1 MLHQQKTR
9 TKKRHLLGAILLALL
24 ISMPS
29 YATWSIIAVDRIT
42 GEIGIIGASC
52 TFDVQGIASI
62 VPKKGAI
69 VVQAGSS
76 YFARMKGVELM
87 MADSS
92 SEAILAAMRNEEFN
106 PERQQYGVLLLQ
118 DDTVPLT
125 YSGKLIKD
133 WNGSKIGDDFAV
145 LGNILVD
152 EKVIENAFDAFNN
165 ARGESLTVRLM
176 SALKAGELAG
186 GDKRCGLQYARSAFI
201 SVYHPEDEAILKLSV
216 HGIEKG
222 GKPAVSL
229 LNQQLENWNKNQLK
243 NDKIQN
249 QDAIRSFNDNH
260 ISTSKMDAF
269 VKHQMDSLHMAGLS
283 IALFNDDKIVYHD
296 ALGVMNNETQEK
308 VDDSTIF
315 DAASMSKTVFSFFA
329 MKMVDDGLIDL
340 DTPLYTYMKYPDI
353 AYDKRYKSITARMV
367 LSHTSGFPN
376 WRFLD
381 QNGNY
386 NPNNKLTIQ
395 FEPGTKFQYSGE
407 GYEYLANVIAHLKGV
422 KKNELQALIKKDI
435 FDPLNMGES
444 SFVWNDYI
452 EKHRVDG
459 HFKGKLN
466 SGYSNDA
473 EDPDFKASAS
483 LQTESK
489 AYSSF
494 LLALMNH
501 KILSEK
507 SRNELLKIQSTSLA
521 TKKSKERKYG
531 LGIVIEESAY
541 GTNYSHGG
549 DNLSNTALYI
559 FNPEK
564 KVGYVFFTNSEH
576 KNTFHQNLLDFLL
589 SQ

>member
-1 MLHQQKTR
+1 MLHQQKA
-9 TKKRHLLGAILLALL
+9 KSRHLFSVVLLTLL
-24 ISMPS
+24 ISIPS
-29 YATWSIIAVDRIT
+29 YATWSIIAVDRVT

-87 MADSS
+87 MSDSS
-92 SEAILAAMRNEEFN
+92 AEAILSGMRDKEFN
-106 PERQQYGVLLLQ
+106 PERQQYGVVLLN
-118 DDTVPLT
+118 DSNAPLT
-125 YSGKLIKD
+125 YSGQLIKD
-133 WNGSKIGDDFAV
+133 WNGSKVGDDFAV

-152 EKVIENAFDAFNN
+152 EMVIKNAFEAFNN
-165 ARGESLTVRLM
+165 DREESFAMRLM
-176 SALKAGELAG
+176 SALKAGEMAG

-201 SVYHPEDEAILKLSV
+201 SVYNPKDDAILKLSV

-229 LNQQLENWNKNQLK
+229 LDQQFKNWNIQQSK
-243 NDKIQN
+243 NDLIQTQN
-249 QDAIRSFNDNH
+249 TIRSFNGNH
-260 ISTSKMDAF
+260 ISSSKIDAF
-269 VKHQMDSLHMAGLS
+269 IKHQMDSLNMPGLS
-283 IALFNDDKIVYHD
+283 IAFINDDKIVYHD
-296 ALGVMNNETQEK
+296 ALGVKNNETQEK

-353 AYDKRYKSITARMV
+353 AYDERYKSITARMV

-407 GYEYLANVIAHLKGV
+407 GYEYLAKVIAHLKGL
-422 KKNELQALIKKDI
+422 KKNELQTLIKKEI
-435 FDPLNMGES
+435 FDPLNMGKS
-444 SFVWNDYI
+444 SFVWNEYI

-466 SGYSNDA
+466 NGYSNDA
-473 EDPDFKASAS
+473 EDPNFKASAS

-489 AYSSF
+489 AYSNF
-494 LLALMNH
+494 LMAIMNLE
-501 KILSEK
+501 ILSQK

-559 FNPEK
+559 FNPEM

-576 KNTFHQNLLDFLL
+576 KNTFHLNLLDFLL
-589 SQ
+589 TQ